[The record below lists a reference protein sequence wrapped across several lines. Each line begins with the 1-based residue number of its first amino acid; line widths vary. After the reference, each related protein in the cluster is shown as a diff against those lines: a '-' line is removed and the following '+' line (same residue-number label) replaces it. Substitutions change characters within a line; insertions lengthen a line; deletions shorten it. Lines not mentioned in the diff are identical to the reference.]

1 MDELDLLIQARQTG
15 KLERAPT
22 DSDSFIALVEETL
35 DLVYDVSMKDILVEE
50 EDSTT
55 KRTAKEFLLVLPKF
69 SPSEAWGDPNST
81 DRATINKIFG
91 VVGGGAT
98 IEEKLKF
105 IQRIADPSNKITSPR
120 RIISTLII
128 LESLSAVITSF
139 SSAPAGF
146 VFEGFLSALL
156 RGRQEAEVSEKGNLP
171 IQDLIAFSELGGGFP
186 VSLKLLSKK
195 TAIEG
200 SYTNLVDALDE
211 YERMIYVVARKDGNH
226 IALEEFTFTRDNFID
241 ALVSK
246 ASGSTMKKTANLFT
260 LDGKTP
266 KASVA
271 YLNSLADWS
280 EKYAALQHTLGYTG
294 KPQEAEEAEVITLA
308 EPETELDIAAE
319 GLLVESKTQ
328 WDISPKQLPTLSGVD
343 YKVLGTLPYSSKE
356 IEKIAQLH
364 MDKLGDS
371 LFELFEATKSLS
383 ENVNKYFTDKLRSN
397 AIKSGEKAI
406 ENTTQIQNSL
416 EKEVRAPDDKKSA

>member
-1 MDELDLLIQARQTG
+1 MDELDLLIQARRG
-15 KLERAPT
+15 DSSPSPAM
-22 DSDSFIALVEETL
+22 DSDSFLALVEETL
-35 DLVYDVSMKDILVEE
+35 DLVYDVSTKDVLTEK

-69 SPSEAWGDPNST
+69 SPSESWGDPNST

-98 IEEKLKF
+98 IEEKLRF

-171 IQDLIAFSELGGGFP
+171 IQDLIAFSELGSGFP
-186 VSLKLLSKK
+186 VSLKLLSTK

-211 YERMIYVVARKDGNH
+211 YERMIYVVARKDGSN
-226 IALEEFTFTRDNFID
+226 IALEEFTFTRDNFIN

-271 YLNSLADWS
+271 YLNSLSDWS
-280 EKYAALQHTLGYTG
+280 EKYRALQHTRGYTG
-294 KPQEAEEAEVITLA
+294 KPQETEQAEEVEI
-308 EPETELDIAAE
+308 EPEVELPIAAE
-319 GLLVESKTQ
+319 GLLVESQTQ
-328 WDISPKQLPTLSGVD
+328 WGISPKQLPTLSGVD
-343 YKVLGTLPYSSKE
+343 YKVLGTLPYSPQE

-371 LFELFEATKSLS
+371 LFELFEATKALS
-383 ENVNKYFTDKLRSN
+383 ENVNRYFTDKRRAN

-406 ENTTQIQNSL
+406 QNTTQIQDSL
-416 EKEVRAPDDKKSA
+416 EKEVRGSSDEEIA